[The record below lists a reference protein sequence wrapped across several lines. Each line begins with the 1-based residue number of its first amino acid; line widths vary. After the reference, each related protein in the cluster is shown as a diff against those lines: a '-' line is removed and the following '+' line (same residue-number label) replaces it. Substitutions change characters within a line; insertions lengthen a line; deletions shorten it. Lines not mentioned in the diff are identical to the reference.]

1 MDFDWLLTHAPNL
14 LIFAGVVAAY
24 IELRAAVRTL
34 RRDVD
39 NDKSGRRAV
48 LENTEA
54 IARVQEAQKAASKAL
69 TGMERAVLR
78 VHERL
83 DEFAREGLIRGRS
96 MPTRSE
102 TEKPP

>member
-1 MDFDWLLTHAPNL
+1 MDLDWLLDHAPDL
-14 LIFAGVVAAY
+14 VIFAGVVAAY

-34 RRDVD
+34 RRDID

-48 LENTEA
+48 LANAEA
-54 IARVQEAQKAASKAL
+54 IARVQESQKAASKAMA
-69 TGMERAVLR
+69 GMERAVLR

-83 DEFAREGLIRGRS
+83 DGFAREGLFHGRG
-96 MPTRSE
+96 MPPRPD

>member
-1 MDFDWLLTHAPNL
+1 MSLDWVLANWPDLA
-14 LIFAGVVAAY
+14 IFAGVVAAY
-24 IELRAAVRTL
+24 IELRSAVRTL

-48 LENTEA
+48 LEN
-54 IARVQEAQKAASKAL
+54 ARVQESQKAASKAI

-83 DEFAREGLIRGRS
+83 DGFAREGLFHGRG
-96 MPTRSE
+96 MPPRPE
-102 TEKPP
+102 PEKPP

>member
-1 MDFDWLLTHAPNL
+1 MSLGWVLANWPDLA
-14 LIFAGVVAAY
+14 IFAGVVAAY

-34 RRDVD
+34 RRDID

-48 LENTEA
+48 LENAEA
-54 IARVQEAQKAASKAL
+54 IARVQESQKAASKAI

-83 DEFAREGLIRGRS
+83 DGFAREGLFHGRG
-96 MPTRSE
+96 MPPRPE
-102 TEKPP
+102 PEKPP